1 MEKEDKK
8 NWFYFV
14 VTLVKQL
21 RVAFTSSI
29 KFDSGLLLPEQKTY
43 QQKSYFLQLG
53 FIRLELFTNKF

>member
-14 VTLVKQL
+14 VALVKQL

-29 KFDSGLLLPEQKTY
+29 KFDSGLLLSEQKTY

>member
-14 VTLVKQL
+14 V
-21 RVAFTSSI
+21 AFTSSI
-29 KFDSGLLLPEQKTY
+29 KFHSGLLLPEQKTY